1 LRIGRSK
8 AARPIR
14 RRAGERVGMVKRWA
28 EMQRVLILVLSLIGW
43 AVPVA
48 AQEFPKGIEQAL
60 DRQKK
65 FCLDNGGTAVTFAR
79 NAVRKID
86 LNGDGRDDYILDM
99 RDTVCEEM
107 RHAYCGTG
115 GCEVEILIAQRDGS
129 YTSIFSDTIRGYQIK
144 PGRGVRTVR
153 FSLHGGYCG
162 KSGPSDCHKT
172 RRIDGKP
179 FKFKD

>member
-1 LRIGRSK
+1 MH
-8 AARPIR
+8 
-14 RRAGERVGMVKRWA
+14 RVL
-28 EMQRVLILVLSLIGW
+28 VLILALLIGW
-43 AVPVA
+43 ATPAA
-48 AQEFPKGIEQAL
+48 AQDYPKGIEEAL
-60 DRQKK
+60 GRHKQ
-65 FCLDNGGTAVTFAR
+65 FCLEQGGTAAAFGPKV
-79 NAVRKID
+79 VRKID

-129 YTSIFSDTIRGYQIK
+129 YTSIFSDTVHRYQIK

-179 FKFKD
+179 FKFKE